1 MKIIA
6 FDIDDVICIRPKDK
20 ESEGINKYSYSQPIQ
35 KNIDIINE
43 CYKNGYYIKLYTA
56 RGMSQ
61 FNGDIFKIYDKLY
74 LLTKAHLDEWGVKYH
89 ELIMGKI
96 HYDLLVDDKAV
107 NIEQITNIKDIKQF
121 LGEK

>member
-20 ESEGINKYSYSQPIQ
+20 ESEGINKYSYSQPVQ

-74 LLTKAHLDEWGVKYH
+74 LLTKTHLEEWGVKYH

-96 HYDLLVDDKAV
+96 HYDLFIDDKAV
-107 NIEQITNIKDIKQF
+107 NINQITNIKDIKQF
-121 LGEK
+121 IGE

>member
-20 ESEGINKYSYSQPIQ
+20 ESEGINKYSYSQPVQ

-43 CYKNGYYIKLYTA
+43 CYKNGFYIKLYTA

-74 LLTKAHLDEWGVKYH
+74 LLTKTHLEEWGVKYH

-96 HYDLLVDDKAV
+96 HYDLFIDDKAV
-107 NIEQITNIKDIKQF
+107 NINQITSIKDIKQF
-121 LGEK
+121 IGD

>member
-6 FDIDDVICIRPKDK
+6 FDIDDVICIRRKDK
-20 ESEGINKYSYSQPIQ
+20 ELEGINKYCYSQPIQ

-43 CYKNGYYIKLYTA
+43 CYENGYYIKLYTA

-74 LLTKAHLDEWGVKYH
+74 LLTKTHLEEWGVKYH

-96 HYDLLVDDKAV
+96 HYDLFIDDKAL
-107 NIEQITNIKDIKQF
+107 NSYNIKKESYW
-121 LGEK
+121 LNY

>member
-6 FDIDDVICIRPKDK
+6 FDIDDVICTRPKNK
-20 ESEGINKYSYSQPIQ
+20 ETEGINKYSYSQPVQ
-35 KNIDIINE
+35 KNINIINE
-43 CYKNGYYIKLYTA
+43 CYENGYYIRLYTA

-74 LLTKAHLDEWGVKYH
+74 LLTKNHLDEWGVKYH

-107 NIEQITNIKDIKQF
+107 NINQITNIKDIKQF
-121 LGEK
+121 LGE

>member
-6 FDIDDVICIRPKDK
+6 FDIDDVICVRPKDK
-20 ESEGINKYSYSQPIQ
+20 ESEGINKYSYSQPVQ

-43 CYKNGYYIKLYTA
+43 CYENGYYIKLYTA

-61 FNGDIFKIYDKLY
+61 FNGDIFKIYDNLY
-74 LLTKAHLDEWGVKYH
+74 LRTKAHLDEWGVKYH

-96 HYDLLVDDKAV
+96 HYDLFIDDKAV
-107 NIEQITNIKDIKQF
+107 NIDQITSIKDIKQF
-121 LGEK
+121 IGD

>member
-6 FDIDDVICIRPKDK
+6 FDIDDVVCIRPKSK
-20 ESEGINKYSYSQPIQ
+20 ESEGIKKYSYSQPIQ

-96 HYDLLVDDKAV
+96 HYDLLIDDKAV

-121 LGEK
+121 LGD